1 MTRQTIA
8 RILILWIAAALNMP
22 AASADVA
29 EMGIPAARLFATTS
43 NGWAHQISPDG
54 SRLVFSRYGK
64 PGRTWFAQEFGREAV
79 TLADFSR
86 LVAWSQN
93 NRAALVKTDEG
104 YFVRDISGAEDG
116 LRFNPKLNGKWRV
129 ANFPTGNGNTV
140 FVSLSHTSQTGRK
153 EYQLYECGFR
163 QLSPFPCRYHLTI
176 QNDNLTKLAYIAPD
190 GSLVLTSKFNSSEQ
204 NYTLQVNRPTTGSRP
219 LLTHKLFETVRI
231 LAKVPGGHAVW
242 ALTNR
247 NRNHV
252 ALVMLDLQTGRET
265 VFAEEQDADIEKVI
279 FDRDASKPMLIAAY
293 GTNQIRRYPDASVKA
308 VFEKLQDIVDPASQ
322 FVFFSHSLDR
332 RRFVVGVVNEEIAGA
347 MYMLDSEDQSV
358 RQLSQS
364 PRAEFTGQYS
374 RTRAVSI
381 RAQDGMNLS
390 AYLIRP
396 RTGVDRAGPFV
407 IRVHGGPWS
416 RYYKSFDKTDQF
428 LASHGYSV
436 LRLNFRGSTG
446 LGMAYLEAGKGQ
458 IATGIQNDI
467 KDTVA
472 WAINNGIADARQI
485 AVMGGSF
492 GGYAALLAVSQE
504 DHIFKAAISINGVTD
519 FREIFGTQLNNP
531 VGRSKIEYLIGIDLD
546 KELRLAADYLKA
558 NSPMYRAEQFH
569 TPVQLFVG
577 AKDRTVDED
586 QSHRLAYNLSKLGK
600 PVKITRYVDEG
611 HGIAKLKN
619 RIDMHTRILDFLDTY
634 VKGANSNSQP

>member
-1 MTRQTIA
+1 MTRQTVA
-8 RILILWIAAALNMP
+8 RILILCIAAALNMP

-29 EMGIPAARLFATTS
+29 EARIPAARLFAATS
-43 NGWAHQISPDG
+43 DGWAHQISPDG
-54 SRLVFSRYGK
+54 SRLVFSLYGK

-86 LVAWSQN
+86 LLAWSQN

-104 YFVRDISGAEDG
+104 YFVRDVTGAEDG
-116 LRFNPKLNGKWRV
+116 FRFNPKLNGKWRV

-140 FVSLSHTSQTGRK
+140 FVSLSHISQTGRK
-153 EYQLYECGFR
+153 EYQLYECEFR

-176 QNDNLTKLAYIAPD
+176 QNDNVTKLTYIAPD
-190 GSLVLTSKFNSSEQ
+190 GGLVLTSNFNPSEQ

-231 LAKVPGGHAVW
+231 LAKVPGGRALW
-242 ALTNR
+242 ALSNR

-265 VFAEEQDADIEKVI
+265 VFAEEQDADIKKVI
-279 FDRDASKPMLIAAY
+279 FDRDGSKPVLIAAY
-293 GTNQIRRYPDASVKA
+293 GSNQIRRYPDASVKA
-308 VFEKLQDIVDPASQ
+308 VFEKLQNIVDPASQ
-322 FVFFSHSLDR
+322 FVFYSQSLDR
-332 RRFVVGVVNEEIAGA
+332 RRFVVGVINEKIAGA
-347 MYMLDSEDQSV
+347 MYILDTEGQSV

-374 RTRAVSI
+374 RTRAISI
-381 RAQDGMNLS
+381 RARDGMNLS

-396 RTGVDRAGPFV
+396 RTGADRAGPFV
-407 IRVHGGPWS
+407 IRVHGGPWY
-416 RYYKSFDKTDQF
+416 RYYKYFDKTDQF

-467 KDTVA
+467 KDTVT

-485 AVMGGSF
+485 AVMGASF
-492 GGYAALLAVSQE
+492 GGYAALLAASQE

-519 FREIFGTQLNNP
+519 YRRTLGKWLNHP
-531 VGRSKIEYLIGIDLD
+531 VARGKFEHLIGIDLD
-546 KELRLAADYLKA
+546 KGLSQAGDYLKA
-558 NSPMYRAEQFH
+558 NSPMYRRRTWDCKVRKPHRYAYQDSRFPGYICQRRKPEFAALMQHRKSERWDFIFDLPDPAPGKRRASQS
-569 TPVQLFVG
+569 TG
-577 AKDRTVDED
+577 AFCAD
-586 QSHRLAYNLSKLGK
+586 AWMNL
-600 PVKITRYVDEG
+600 
-611 HGIAKLKN
+611 
-619 RIDMHTRILDFLDTY
+619 
-634 VKGANSNSQP
+634 